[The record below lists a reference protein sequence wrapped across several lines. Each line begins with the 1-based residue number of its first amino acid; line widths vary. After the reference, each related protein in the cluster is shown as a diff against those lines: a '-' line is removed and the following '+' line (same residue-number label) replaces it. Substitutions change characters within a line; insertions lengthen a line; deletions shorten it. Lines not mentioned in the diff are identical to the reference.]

1 VSTFFKSG
9 FTFVPAPGPNGL
21 FHTQIV
27 HMDGDDCDLQVVG
40 HASLADEGAETA
52 EASPEVQA
60 QTFIRAP
67 NQVCVCVY

>member
-1 VSTFFKSG
+1 
-9 FTFVPAPGPNGL
+9 
-21 FHTQIV
+21 
-27 HMDGDDCDLQVVG
+27 MDGDDCDLQVVG